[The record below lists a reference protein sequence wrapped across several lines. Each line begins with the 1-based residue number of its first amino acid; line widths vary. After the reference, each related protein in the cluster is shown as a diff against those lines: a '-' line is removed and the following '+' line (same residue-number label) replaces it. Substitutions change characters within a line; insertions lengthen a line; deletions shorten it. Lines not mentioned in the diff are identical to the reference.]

1 MRLASQLPEFV
12 AKVQEHPSLS
22 DLGSSDQKVA
32 IGEFVLWVILMVD
45 MVLSGNPMILINSQV
60 KVGFRVLLQL
70 LFLVHHIVITLGL
83 EEVNTM
89 MLGSFSSGMSRLHQ
103 T

>member
-1 MRLASQLPEFV
+1 MRLASQLPETV

-60 KVGFRVLLQL
+60 KVVFWVLLQL
-70 LFLVHHIVITLGL
+70 LFLVHHILIVLGL
-83 EEVNTM
+83 EKVNTV